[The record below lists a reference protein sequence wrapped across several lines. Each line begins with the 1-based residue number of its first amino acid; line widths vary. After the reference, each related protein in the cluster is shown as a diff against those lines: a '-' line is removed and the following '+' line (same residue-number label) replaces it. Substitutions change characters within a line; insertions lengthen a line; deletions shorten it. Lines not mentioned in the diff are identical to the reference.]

1 MVSRRK
7 ISLMR
12 VRESEINYDIS
23 NSHCGVNSHVHKRLF
38 GGRKQNLF

>member
-7 ISLMR
+7 KTLMR

-23 NSHCGVNSHVHKRLF
+23 NSHCGVKTLKVDE
-38 GGRKQNLF
+38 